1 MSSYEVKK
9 IIKSLKRKK
18 NASSFCISVS
28 ILIDLVDVYL
38 LLTDITDSFK
48 KGIFLDETKLVEVI
62 PLLKKADPFDKTNYQ
77 LVSLVSHISKVLERV
92 YNQINEY
99 IKSLQCKALTGFRK
113 SHNTEHSLLKMLE
126 ILRKF

>member
-1 MSSYEVKK
+1 M
-9 IIKSLKRKK
+9 
-18 NASSFCISVS
+18 
-28 ILIDLVDVYL
+28 DVYL

-77 LVSLVSHISKVLERV
+77 LVSLVSHISKVFERV

-99 IKSLQCKALTGFRK
+99 IKSLQCKAALTGFRK

-126 ILRKF
+126 NFKEVLGKGNLVLSSWT

>member
-48 KGIFLDETKLVEVI
+48 KGIFLDETKLVKVI

-77 LVSLVSHISKVLERV
+77 LVSLVSHISKVFERV

-99 IKSLQCKALTGFRK
+99 YQVFAI
-113 SHNTEHSLLKMLE
+113 
-126 ILRKF
+126 